1 MTDILAIAAA
11 GAASMFDGLGWF
23 ADMSDGGKEIVCK
36 YAESMEFHWTAGPH
50 RPGVYVRALVTVAS
64 GSLLTTASNEVT
76 V

>member
-1 MTDILAIAAA
+1 MTDLLAIAAA

-23 ADMSDGGKEIVCK
+23 ADMTDDGKEIVCR
-36 YAESMEFHWTAGPH
+36 YAESMEFVWTAGPSQQ
-50 RPGVYVRALVTVAS
+50 GVYVRARVTVSS